1 MTLVLYVV
9 VTGLVATSLFFGI
22 RYFVRAYIRYRDS
35 RLIICPNNAEA
46 AIVEVD
52 AVHAA
57 LTSAFGQPDIRL
69 QNCWRWPLYQNCGQE
84 CLVQLDVAP
93 PECLVRGVLMRWYGF
108 KSCLYC
114 GKRFEQIQLLD
125 HKPALQSPEGKLV
138 DWSEVAIKDL
148 QIMLKNYKP
157 VCWDCYIA
165 QSFRKD
171 HPDLVV
177 YRPGRNDISGGADGS
192 SASRH
197 L

>member
-1 MTLVLYVV
+1 MTLVMYVV
-9 VTGLVATSLFFGI
+9 ATLVAIGLFFGI

-35 RLIICPNNAEA
+35 RMIICPENRQA

-52 AVHAA
+52 AMHAA

-69 QNCWRWPLYQNCGQE
+69 QNCERWPLYEACGQE
-84 CLVQLDVAP
+84 CLIQLDVAP
-93 PECLVRGVLMRWYGF
+93 VECLVRGVLMKWYQF

-114 GKRFEQIQLLD
+114 GKAFEQIQLLD

-148 QIMLKNYKP
+148 QVVLKGYKP

-165 QSFRKD
+165 QSFLRD
-171 HPDLVV
+171 HPEAVV
-177 YRPGRNDISGGADGS
+177 YRPWQTGIHRAP
-192 SASRH
+192 
-197 L
+197 

>member
-1 MTLVLYVV
+1 MTLVVYVV
-9 VTGLVATSLFFGI
+9 VTALVATGLFFGI

-35 RLIICPNNAEA
+35 RLIICPDNGEA

-57 LTSAFGQPDIRL
+57 LTSALGQPDIRL
-69 QNCWRWPLYQNCGQE
+69 QNCWRWPIHQACGQE

-93 PECLVRGVLMRWYGF
+93 PECLVRGVLMRWYEF
-108 KSCLYC
+108 KPCLYC
-114 GKRFEQIQLLD
+114 GKPFGQIQLLD

-138 DWSEVAIKDL
+138 DWNAVPVKDL
-148 QIMLKNYKP
+148 QIVLKNYKP

-165 QSFRKD
+165 QSFRREY
-171 HPDLVV
+171 PDLVV
-177 YRPGRNDISGGADGS
+177 YRPWRNDIPKGADGS
-192 SASRH
+192 SASPH